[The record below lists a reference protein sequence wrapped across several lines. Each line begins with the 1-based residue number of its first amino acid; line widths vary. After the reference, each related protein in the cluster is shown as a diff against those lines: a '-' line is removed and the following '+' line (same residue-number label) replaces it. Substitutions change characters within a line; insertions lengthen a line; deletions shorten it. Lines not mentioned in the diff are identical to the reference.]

1 MGEIEGKKK
10 KKKKGKGES
19 RAGLSR
25 SAPKAGGA
33 GRPARAQESSRPGP
47 LSSRPP
53 AAAPTR
59 CPGRTARLPPRPGHV
74 RRGPGVTYI
83 RSAPRRGLPSGKRPV
98 PAAGGRATPPP
109 PITRATAARP
119 LPAAARFPRTCR

>member
-1 MGEIEGKKK
+1 MGDIEGKKK
-10 KKKKGKGES
+10 KKEKRQRGKQ
-19 RAGLSR
+19 
-25 SAPKAGGA
+25 
-33 GRPARAQESSRPGP
+33 GRPLPKRTEGGRRGAARTGTGELSAGP
-47 LSSRPP
+47 LKLSASR
-53 AAAPTR
+53 AAPTR